1 MTTEAMNFVQG
12 SLFEEDYLIRTLGD
26 LARKADAA
34 LTELVANAWDAGAS
48 KVDITIPEE
57 RNQKLI
63 IEDDGIGL
71 TKKEFHAR
79 WMKLGYDRLRHQG
92 PKVEFPH
99 GRNGTRL
106 AYGRNGI
113 GRHGLLCF
121 NNQYTVITRKDGE
134 ESTFHI
140 STLSESQ
147 PFVLQ
152 SESSREA
159 LGNGTRLEVLVQRN
173 LPNPDR
179 ILEVISARFLHD
191 PQFVVNINGRSVPL
205 EEHKGLIDQS
215 VLNVNDDIT
224 LDILFIDTQKAA
236 RSTLYQGVAFWQGGR
251 LVGEPSWTL
260 GDDTILDGRTR
271 FAKRYTFVAKTNDFA
286 EYVNED
292 WTGFLRN
299 DVMNEV
305 YNVLSQYIKG
315 AFSKLAKEQID
326 ETKLSIRNEFKEQY
340 SELSPLGKFEV
351 DEVIEHVVDTH
362 PTSNQETL
370 GIAVEAVINLE
381 KTRSGKALLQKLSQ
395 FSDDDISGLNRLLD
409 QWTIKDALSVLDEID
424 RRMCVIE
431 AIDKLSGDSQIDE
444 LKILHPL
451 VTEARWL
458 FGPEFDSAEYTSN
471 RQLRTIV
478 KKIFKVDSDG
488 NTFEN
493 DRKRPDL
500 FLLSDSTASVTG
512 AEQFNPDTDLVEMRR
527 ILIIELKRGGS
538 SLSRD
543 NRDQAVHYVEDF
555 IGCKELTG
563 NPHIYAFVVG
573 ETISGKVFEIP
584 EVANNGH
591 VYVTT
596 FAQLVDTARRRLF
609 NLREKLTER
618 YAGITGVE
626 LAKKLKQMELSE
638 LLNDKKRN
646 KQLVF

>member
-26 LARKADAA
+26 LSHKADVA

-48 KVDITIPEE
+48 KVGITIPEE

-63 IEDDGIGL
+63 IDDDGTGL
-71 TKKEFHAR
+71 TKEEFHAR
-79 WMKLGYDRLRHQG
+79 WMKLGYNRLRHQG
-92 PKVEFPH
+92 QQVEFPH
-99 GRNGTRL
+99 GRNGARL
-106 AYGRNGI
+106 AYGRKGI

-121 NNQYTVITRKDGE
+121 NNQYTVITCKGGE
-134 ESTFHI
+134 ESTFSI
-140 STLSESQ
+140 STLSESE

-159 LGNGTRLEVLVQRN
+159 VGNGTHLEVFVQRN

-205 EEHKGLIDQS
+205 EEHEGLIDQS
-215 VLNVNDDIT
+215 VLNVNGDIT
-224 LDILFIDTQKAA
+224 LDVLFIDTQKAA

-260 GDDTILDGRTR
+260 GDNSILDGRTR
-271 FAKRYTFVAKTNDFA
+271 FAKRYTFVAKTSDLA
-286 EYVNED
+286 EHINED
-292 WTGFLRN
+292 WTGFLQN

-305 YNVLSQYIKG
+305 YNVLSQYIMG
-315 AFSKLAKEQID
+315 VFSKLAKEQID
-326 ETKLSIRNEFKEQY
+326 ETKVSIQNEFKEQY

-351 DEVIEHVVDTH
+351 DEVIEYVVDTH

-370 GIAVEAVINLE
+370 GIAVEAVISLE

-471 RQLRTIV
+471 RQLRTVV
-478 KKIFKVDSDG
+478 KKIFGIDSG
-488 NTFEN
+488 VNTFEN

-512 AEQFNPDTDLVEMRR
+512 AEQFNSDTNLVEMRR

-538 SLSRD
+538 SLSRS

-563 NPHIYAFVVG
+563 NPHIFTFVVG
-573 ETISGKVFEIP
+573 ETISGKV
-584 EVANNGH
+584 VGKQQVGDNGH
-591 VYVTT
+591 VYITT
-596 FAQLVDTARRRLF
+596 FAQLVDTAKRRLF

-618 YAGITGVE
+618 YEGVTGVE
-626 LAKKLKQMELSE
+626 LAEKLKQMELSE
-638 LLNDKKRN
+638 FFNDKG
-646 KQLVF
+646 

>member
-1 MTTEAMNFVQG
+1 MNEAMNYVQG
-12 SLFEEDYLIRTLGD
+12 SLFEEDYLIRTLGN
-26 LARKADAA
+26 LSQKADVA

-57 RNQKLI
+57 HSQKLI
-63 IEDDGIGL
+63 IKDDGIGL
-71 TKKEFHAR
+71 TKDEFHNR
-79 WMKLGYDRLRHQG
+79 WMKLGYNRLRHQG
-92 PKVEFPH
+92 QQVEFPK

-121 NNQYTVITRKDGE
+121 NNQYKVITRKDGE
-134 ESTFHI
+134 ESTFSI

-152 SESSREA
+152 SESCRKA
-159 LGNGTRLEVLVQRN
+159 KGNGTRLEVIVERN

-205 EEHKGLIDQS
+205 EEHEGLIDQS
-215 VLNVNDDIT
+215 ILIINDNIT
-224 LDILFIDTQKAA
+224 LDVLFIDTQKAA

-260 GDDTILDGRTR
+260 GNNSVLDGRTR
-271 FAKRYTFVAKTNDFA
+271 FAKRYTFVAKTSDLS
-286 EYVNED
+286 EHINED
-292 WTGFLRN
+292 WTGFLLN

-305 YNVLSQYIKG
+305 YGKLSKYIIG
-315 AFSKLAKEQID
+315 AFSKLAKEQIGD
-326 ETKLSIRNEFKEQY
+326 TKKSIRNEFRNQY
-340 SELSPLGKFEV
+340 SELSPLGKYEV
-351 DEVIEHVVDTH
+351 DEVIDHIVSAH

-381 KTRSGKALLQKLSQ
+381 KTRSGKALLQKLSC

-409 QWTIKDALSVLDEID
+409 QWTVKDALSVLDEIS
-424 RRMCVIE
+424 RRISVIE
-431 AIDKLSGDSQIDE
+431 AIEKLSGDSQIDE

-451 VTEARWL
+451 VTGARWL

-471 RQLRTIV
+471 QQLRTIV
-478 KKIFKVDSDG
+478 KKIFKLDS
-488 NTFEN
+488 NATAFEN
-493 DRKRPDL
+493 DQKRPDL
-500 FLLSDSTASVTG
+500 FLLSNSTASVTG
-512 AEQFNPDTDLVEMRR
+512 AEQFNIDNNLLEMRR

-538 SLSRD
+538 SLSRA

-555 IGCKELTG
+555 IGCADLTG
-563 NPHIYAFVVG
+563 NPSIFAFVVG
-573 ETISGKVFEIP
+573 ETVSGKV
-584 EVANNGH
+584 VGKQRVGDTGH
-591 VYVTT
+591 VCVTT
-596 FAQLVDTARRRLF
+596 FAQLVDTAKRRLF

-618 YAGITGVE
+618 YEGITGLE
-626 LAKKLKQMELSE
+626 LAQKLKQIEIC
-638 LLNDKKRN
+638 DPVK
-646 KQLVF
+646 

>member
-1 MTTEAMNFVQG
+1 MKIESMKFVQG

-26 LARKADAA
+26 LSCKADVA

-63 IEDDGIGL
+63 IKDDGIGL
-71 TKKEFHAR
+71 TKEEFHAR

-92 PKVEFPH
+92 SQVEFPH
-99 GRNGTRL
+99 GRTGTRI

-121 NNQYTVITRKDGE
+121 DNLYTVITRKDGKE
-134 ESTFHI
+134 FTFHI
-140 STLSESQ
+140 STRSESQ

-152 SESSREA
+152 SEASRA
-159 LGNGTRLEVLVQRN
+159 VPGNGTRLEVLVQRN

-191 PQFVVNINGRSVPL
+191 PQFIVNINGRSVPL
-205 EEHKGLIDQS
+205 EEHEGLIDQS
-215 VLNVNDDIT
+215 VLHVNDNIT

-260 GDDTILDGRTR
+260 GDEQILDGRTR
-271 FAKRYTFVAKTNDFA
+271 FAKRYTFVAKTNDLA

-292 WTGFLRN
+292 WTNFHRN

-305 YNVLSQYIKG
+305 YSVISQYIKG

-326 ETKLSIRNEFKEQY
+326 ETKVAIRKEFKEQY
-340 SELSPLGKFEV
+340 SELSALGKFEV
-351 DEVIEHVVDTH
+351 DEVIEHVVDAH

-395 FSDDDISGLNRLLD
+395 FSDDDILGLNRLLD

-444 LKILHPL
+444 LRMLHPL

-471 RQLRTIV
+471 RQLRTII
-478 KKIFKVDSDG
+478 KKIFKIDSDEY
-488 NTFEN
+488 TFEN
-493 DRKRPDL
+493 ERKRPDI
-500 FLLSDSTASVTG
+500 FMLSEATASVTG
-512 AEQFNPDTDLVEMRR
+512 AAQFNPDTDLVEIRR

-538 SLSRD
+538 SLSRS
-543 NRDQAVHYVEDF
+543 NRDQAIHYVEDF

-563 NPHIYAFVVG
+563 NPHIFAFVVG
-573 ETISGKVFEIP
+573 ETVSGKVVGKHRVGE
-584 EVANNGH
+584 NGY
-591 VYVTT
+591 VNVTT
-596 FAQLVDTARRRLF
+596 YAQLVDTARRRLF
-609 NLREKLTER
+609 NLRETLTER
-618 YAGITGVE
+618 YAGVTGVE
-626 LAKKLKQMELSE
+626 LAVKLKQMELGDLLSE
-638 LLNDKKRN
+638 KNEKN
-646 KQLVF
+646 G

>member
-26 LARKADAA
+26 LARKADVA

-159 LGNGTRLEVLVQRN
+159 LGNGTCLEVLVQRN

-191 PQFVVNINGRSVPL
+191 PQFVININGRSVPL
-205 EEHKGLIDQS
+205 EEHGGLIDQS
-215 VLNVNDDIT
+215 VLKVNGDIT
-224 LDILFIDTQKAA
+224 LDVLFIDTQKAA

-260 GDDTILDGRTR
+260 GDNSILDRRTR
-271 FAKRYTFVAKTNDFA
+271 FAKRYTFVAKTRDLV
-286 EYVNED
+286 EHINED

-305 YNVLSQYIKG
+305 YNVLSQYIMG

-326 ETKLSIRNEFKEQY
+326 ETKISIRNEFKEQY

-351 DEVIEHVVDTH
+351 DEVIEHVVDAH

-381 KTRSGKALLQKLSQ
+381 KTRSGKVLLQKLSQ

-563 NPHIYAFVVG
+563 NPHIFAFVVG
-573 ETISGKVFEIP
+573 ETVSGKVIGKQQ
-584 EVANNGH
+584 VGDNGH
-591 VYVTT
+591 VNVTT
-596 FAQLVDTARRRLF
+596 YAQLVDTAQRRLF

-618 YAGITGVE
+618 YAGVTGVE

-638 LLNDKKRN
+638 LLNDKK
-646 KQLVF
+646 

>member
-1 MTTEAMNFVQG
+1 MTTEAMNYVQG
-12 SLFEEDYLIRTLGD
+12 SLFEEDFLIRTLGD
-26 LARKADAA
+26 LARRADAA

-48 KVDITIPEE
+48 QVDITIPEE
-57 RNQKLI
+57 RDQKLI
-63 IEDDGIGL
+63 IMDDGIGL
-71 TKKEFHAR
+71 TKEEFHAR
-79 WMKLGYDRLRHQG
+79 WMKLGYNRLRHQG
-92 PKVEFPH
+92 PQVEFPC

-121 NNQYTVITRKDGE
+121 NNLYTVITRKDGE

-140 STLSESQ
+140 STLRESQ

-152 SESSREA
+152 SESSRDA

-191 PQFVVNINGRSVPL
+191 PQFLVNINGRSVPL
-205 EEHKGLIDQS
+205 EEHEGLIDQS
-215 VLNVNDDIT
+215 VLSVNGDIS

-236 RSTLYQGVAFWQGGR
+236 RTTLYQGVAFWQGGR
-251 LVGEPSWTL
+251 LVGEPSWIL

-271 FAKRYTFVAKTNDFA
+271 FAKRYTFVAKTNDLA

-292 WTGFLRN
+292 WTGFLRS

-340 SELSPLGKFEV
+340 YELSPLGKFEV
-351 DEVIEHVVDTH
+351 DEVIEHVVDAH
-362 PTSNQETL
+362 PTGNQETL

-395 FSDDDISGLNRLLD
+395 FSDDDILELNRLLD

-424 RRMCVIE
+424 RRMCIIE
-431 AIDKLSGDSQIDE
+431 AIDKLSEDSQIDE

-471 RQLRTIV
+471 RQLRTII
-478 KKIFKVDSDG
+478 KKIFKIDSDE

-512 AEQFNPDTDLVEMRR
+512 ADQFNPDTDLVEMRR

-538 SLSRD
+538 SLSRA

-563 NPHIYAFVVG
+563 NPHIFAFVVG
-573 ETISGKVFEIP
+573 ETVSGKV
-584 EVANNGH
+584 VGKQQVGDNGH
-591 VYVTT
+591 VSVTT
-596 FAQLVDTARRRLF
+596 YAQLVDTAQRRLF

-618 YAGITGVE
+618 YAGVTGVE

-638 LLNDKKRN
+638 LLNNKK
-646 KQLVF
+646 

>member
-26 LARKADAA
+26 LARNADVA
-34 LTELVANAWDAGAS
+34 LTELVANAWDAGAY
-48 KVDITIPEE
+48 KVDISIPEE
-57 RNQKLI
+57 RNQKVI
-63 IEDDGIGL
+63 IADDGIGL
-71 TKKEFHAR
+71 TKEEFHAR
-79 WMKLGYDRLRHQG
+79 WMKLGYNRFRHQG
-92 PKVEFPH
+92 PQVEFPR

-121 NNQYTVITRKDGE
+121 NNEYTVITRKGGE
-134 ESTFHI
+134 EYTFHI

-159 LGNGTRLEVLVQRN
+159 VGNGTRLEVLVQRN

-205 EEHKGLIDQS
+205 EEHKGLIDHS
-215 VLNVNDDIT
+215 VLSVNADIT
-224 LDILFIDTQKAA
+224 LDVLFIDTQKAA

-260 GDDTILDGRTR
+260 GDNSILDGRTR
-271 FAKRYTFVAKTNDFA
+271 FAKQYTFVAKTNDLA
-286 EYVNED
+286 EHINEN

-305 YNVLSQYIKG
+305 YNVLSRYIIE
-315 AFSKLAKEQID
+315 AFSKLAKEQIG
-326 ETKLSIRNEFKEQY
+326 ETKVSIRNEFKEQY
-340 SELSPLGKFEV
+340 SELSPLGKFEI
-351 DEVIEHVVDTH
+351 DEVIEHVVDAH
-362 PTSNQETL
+362 PTTNQETL
-370 GIAVEAVINLE
+370 SIAVGAAINLE
-381 KTRSGKALLQKLSQ
+381 KTRSGKALLQKLSH
-395 FSDDDISGLNRLLD
+395 FSDGDISGLNRLLD

-424 RRMCVIE
+424 SRMYVIE
-431 AIDKLSGDSQIDE
+431 AIDKLSGDSQVDE
-444 LKILHPL
+444 LQILHPL

-478 KKIFKVDSDG
+478 KKIFKIDSDE

-500 FLLSDSTASVTG
+500 FLFSGSTASVTG
-512 AEQFNPDTDLVEMRR
+512 AEQFNSDTALVEMRR

-563 NPHIYAFVVG
+563 NPQIFAFVVG
-573 ETISGKVFEIP
+573 ETISGKVIGKQQ
-584 EVANNGH
+584 VGDNGH
-591 VYVTT
+591 VCVTT
-596 FAQLVDTARRRLF
+596 YAQLVDTAQRRLF

-618 YAGITGVE
+618 YAGVTGVE
-626 LAKKLKQMELSE
+626 LAQKFKQMELSGF
-638 LLNDKKRN
+638 LNDKE
-646 KQLVF
+646 

>member
-1 MTTEAMNFVQG
+1 MMIEAINFVQG

-26 LARKADAA
+26 LSHKADVA
-34 LTELVANAWDAGAS
+34 LTELVANAWDAGAA

-57 RNQKLI
+57 HDQKLI

-71 TKKEFHAR
+71 TKEEFHDR
-79 WMKLGYDRLRHQG
+79 WMKLGYNRLRHQG
-92 PKVEFPH
+92 QQVEFPL
-99 GRNGTRL
+99 GRNGARL

-121 NNQYTVITRKDGE
+121 NNQYTVITRKGGE
-134 ESTFHI
+134 DSTFSI

-152 SESSREA
+152 SESRREGV
-159 LGNGTRLEVLVQRN
+159 GNGTRLEVLVQRN

-205 EEHKGLIDQS
+205 EEHEGLIDKS
-215 VLNVNDDIT
+215 VLNVNGDIA
-224 LDILFIDTQKAA
+224 LDVLFIDTQKAA

-260 GDDTILDGRTR
+260 GDNSILDGRTR
-271 FAKRYTFVAKTNDFA
+271 FAKRYTFVAKTSDLA
-286 EYVNED
+286 EHINED

-305 YNVLSQYIKG
+305 YNVLSQYIMG
-315 AFSKLAKEQID
+315 AFSKLAKEHID
-326 ETKLSIRNEFKEQY
+326 ETKVSIRNEFTEQY

-351 DEVIEHVVDTH
+351 DEVIEHVVDAH

-395 FSDDDISGLNRLLD
+395 FSGDDITGLNRLLE

-424 RRMCVIE
+424 RRMSVIE

-471 RQLRTIV
+471 RQLRTVV
-478 KKIFKVDSDG
+478 KKIFKFDSDVS
-488 NTFEN
+488 TFEN
-493 DRKRPDL
+493 DQKRPDL

-563 NPHIYAFVVG
+563 NPHIFAFVVG
-573 ETISGKVFEIP
+573 ETVSGESRWKTAGRRQRPCLRHHIRAIS
-584 EVANNGH
+584 
-591 VYVTT
+591 
-596 FAQLVDTARRRLF
+596 
-609 NLREKLTER
+609 
-618 YAGITGVE
+618 
-626 LAKKLKQMELSE
+626 
-638 LLNDKKRN
+638 
-646 KQLVF
+646 

>member
-1 MTTEAMNFVQG
+1 MMTEAMDFVQG

-26 LARKADAA
+26 LARNADVA
-34 LTELVANAWDAGAS
+34 LTELVANAWDAGAC

-57 RNQKLI
+57 RTQKLT

-71 TKKEFHAR
+71 TREEFHAR
-79 WMKLGYDRLRHQG
+79 WMKLGYNRFRHQG
-92 PKVEFPH
+92 PHVEFPH

-121 NNQYTVITRKDGE
+121 NNEYTVITRKDGE
-134 ESTFHI
+134 EYTFHI
-140 STLSESQ
+140 TTLSESQ
-147 PFVLQ
+147 PFVLR
-152 SESSREA
+152 SESSRER

-179 ILEVISARFLHD
+179 ILQVISARFLHD
-191 PQFVVNINGRSVPL
+191 PQFVVNINGKSVPL
-205 EEHKGLIDQS
+205 EKHKGLVDHS
-215 VLNVNDDIT
+215 VLKVNGDIT
-224 LDILFIDTQKAA
+224 LDVLFIDTTKAA

-251 LVGEPSWTL
+251 LVGEPSWIL
-260 GDDTILDGRTR
+260 GNNPILDGRTR
-271 FAKRYTFVAKTNDFA
+271 FAKQHTVVAKTSDLA
-286 EYVNED
+286 EHIDQN
-292 WTGFLRN
+292 WTGFLQD

-305 YNVLSQYIKG
+305 YNVLSRYIMET
-315 AFSKLAKEQID
+315 FRKLARKQIY
-326 ETKLSIRNEFKEQY
+326 ETKAAIQDEFKEQY

-362 PTSNQETL
+362 PTTSQETL
-370 GIAVEAVINLE
+370 GIAVGAVINLE
-381 KTRSGKALLQKLSQ
+381 KTRSGKALLQKLSH

-424 RRMCVIE
+424 SRMYIIE
-431 AIDKLSGDSQIDE
+431 AIDKLSGDSQVDE
-444 LKILHPL
+444 LKVLHPL

-471 RQLRTIV
+471 RQLRTII
-478 KKIFKVDSDG
+478 KKIFKTDSDE

-493 DRKRPDL
+493 DQKRPDL
-500 FLLSDSTASVTG
+500 FLFGDSTVSVTG
-512 AEQFNPDTDLVEMRR
+512 AVQVNPNTNLLEMRR

-538 SLSRD
+538 SLSRN

-563 NPHIYAFVVG
+563 NPHIFAFVVG
-573 ETISGKVFEIP
+573 ETVSGKV
-584 EVANNGH
+584 VGNHQVGDNGH
-591 VYVTT
+591 VYVTF

-609 NLREKLTER
+609 NLRERLTER
-618 YAGITGVE
+618 YAGVTGVE
-626 LAKKLKQMELSE
+626 LAQKFKQMELSRF
-638 LLNDKKRN
+638 LNDKE
-646 KQLVF
+646 

>member
-1 MTTEAMNFVQG
+1 MKIEDMNFVQG

-48 KVDITIPEE
+48 KVDITIPDEQD
-57 RNQKLI
+57 QKLI
-63 IEDDGIGL
+63 IKDDGIGL
-71 TKKEFHAR
+71 TKEEFYAR
-79 WMKLGYDRLRHQG
+79 WMKLGYNRFRHQG
-92 PKVEFPH
+92 SQVEFPH
-99 GRNGTRL
+99 DRNGTRL

-121 NNQYTVITRKDGE
+121 NNQYTVITRKGGE
-134 ESTFHI
+134 ESTFSI
-140 STLSESQ
+140 STLSEKQ

-152 SESSREA
+152 NESSKEA
-159 LGNGTRLEVLVQRN
+159 VGNGTRLEVIVQRN
-173 LPNPDR
+173 LPDPDR

-205 EEHKGLIDQS
+205 KEHKGLINQS

-224 LDILFIDTQKAA
+224 LDVLFIDTQKAA

-251 LVGEPSWTL
+251 LVGEPSWIL
-260 GDDTILDGRTR
+260 GDNSILDGRTR
-271 FAKRYTFVAKTNDFA
+271 FAKQYTFVAKTSDLA
-286 EYVNED
+286 EHINED

-305 YNVLSQYIKG
+305 YNVLSEYIIR

-326 ETKLSIRNEFKEQY
+326 ETKVSIRDEFREQY

-351 DEVIEHVVDTH
+351 DEVIEHVVDAH

-424 RRMCVIE
+424 RRMSVIE

-471 RQLRTIV
+471 RQLRTVV
-478 KKIFKVDSDG
+478 KKIFEIDSDS

-500 FLLSDSTASVTG
+500 FLYGDSTASVTG
-512 AEQFNPDTDLVEMRR
+512 VEEFNPDTDLVENRR

-543 NRDQAVHYVEDF
+543 NRDQTVHYVEDF

-563 NPHIYAFVVG
+563 NPRIFAFVVG
-573 ETISGKVFEIP
+573 ETISGKVVGKHQVGE
-584 EVANNGH
+584 NGH

-609 NLREKLTER
+609 NLREKLEDR
-618 YAGITGVE
+618 YEGVTGVE
-626 LAKKLKQMELSE
+626 LAEQLKQMEL
-638 LLNDKKRN
+638 DG
-646 KQLVF
+646 LV

>member
-1 MTTEAMNFVQG
+1 MTTKALNFIQG
-12 SLFEEDYLIRTLGD
+12 SLFEEDYLIRTLGN
-26 LARKADAA
+26 LARKADVA

-71 TKKEFHAR
+71 TKEEFHDR
-79 WMKLGYDRLRHQG
+79 WMKLAYNRLRHQG
-92 PKVEFPH
+92 QRVEFPH

-121 NNQYTVITRKDGE
+121 NNQYTVITRKGGE
-134 ESTFHI
+134 DSTFSI

-147 PFVLQ
+147 PFVLL

-159 LGNGTRLEVLVQRN
+159 VGNGTRLEVFVQRN
-173 LPNPDR
+173 LPNADR

-191 PQFVVNINGRSVPL
+191 PQFVVNINGQSVPL
-205 EEHKGLIDQS
+205 EEHGGLIDQS
-215 VLNVNDDIT
+215 VLNVNGDIT
-224 LDILFIDTQKAA
+224 LDVLFIDTQKAA

-251 LVGEPSWTL
+251 LVGEPSWNL
-260 GDDTILDGRTR
+260 GNNSILDGRTR
-271 FAKRYTFVAKTNDFA
+271 FAKRYTFVAKTSDLA
-286 EYVNED
+286 EHINED
-292 WTGFLRN
+292 WSGFLRN

-305 YNVLSQYIKG
+305 YSVLSQYIMG

-326 ETKLSIRNEFKEQY
+326 ETKVSIRNEFKEQY

-351 DEVIEHVVDTH
+351 DEVIEHVVDAH

-370 GIAVEAVINLE
+370 GIAVEAAIKLE

-395 FSDDDISGLNRLLD
+395 FSDDDISGLNRLLE

-424 RRMCVIE
+424 RRMSAIE

-471 RQLRTIV
+471 RQLRTVV
-478 KKIFKVDSDG
+478 KKIFKIDSDA

-493 DRKRPDL
+493 DQKRPDL

-512 AEQFNPDTDLVEMRR
+512 AEQFNSDTDLVEMRR

-538 SLSRD
+538 SLSRN

-563 NPHIYAFVVG
+563 TPHIFAFVVG
-573 ETISGKVFEIP
+573 ETVSGKV
-584 EVANNGH
+584 VGKQKVGDNGH
-591 VYVTT
+591 VNVTT
-596 FAQLVDTARRRLF
+596 FAQLVDTAKRRLF

-618 YAGITGVE
+618 YEGVTGVE
-626 LAKKLKQMELSE
+626 LAEKLKQMELSE
-638 LLNDKKRN
+638 LLSVKD
-646 KQLVF
+646 

>member
-1 MTTEAMNFVQG
+1 MTTEAMNYVLG
-12 SLFEEDYLIRTLGD
+12 SLFEEDFLIRTLGD
-26 LARKADAA
+26 LARRADAA

-48 KVDITIPEE
+48 QVDITIPEE
-57 RNQKLI
+57 RDQKLI
-63 IEDDGIGL
+63 IMDDGIGL
-71 TKKEFHAR
+71 TKEEFHAR
-79 WMKLGYDRLRHQG
+79 WMKLGYNRLRHQG
-92 PKVEFPH
+92 PQVEFPC

-121 NNQYTVITRKDGE
+121 NNLYTVITRKDGE

-140 STLSESQ
+140 STLRESQ

-152 SESSREA
+152 SESSRDA

-191 PQFVVNINGRSVPL
+191 PQFLVNINGRSVPL
-205 EEHKGLIDQS
+205 EEHEGLIDQS
-215 VLNVNDDIT
+215 VLSVNGDIS

-236 RSTLYQGVAFWQGGR
+236 RTTLYQGVAFWQGGR
-251 LVGEPSWTL
+251 LVGEPSWIL

-271 FAKRYTFVAKTNDFA
+271 FAKRYTFVAKTNDLA

-292 WTGFLRN
+292 WTGFLRS

-340 SELSPLGKFEV
+340 YELSPLGKFEV
-351 DEVIEHVVDTH
+351 DEVIEHVVDAH
-362 PTSNQETL
+362 PTGNQETL

-395 FSDDDISGLNRLLD
+395 FSDDDILELNRLLD

-424 RRMCVIE
+424 RRMCIIE
-431 AIDKLSGDSQIDE
+431 AIDKLSEDSQIDE

-471 RQLRTIV
+471 RQLRTII
-478 KKIFKVDSDG
+478 KKIFKIDSDE

-512 AEQFNPDTDLVEMRR
+512 ADQFNPDTDLVEMRR

-538 SLSRD
+538 SLSRA

-563 NPHIYAFVVG
+563 NPHIFAFVVG
-573 ETISGKVFEIP
+573 ETVSGKV
-584 EVANNGH
+584 VGKQQVGDNGH
-591 VYVTT
+591 VSVTT
-596 FAQLVDTARRRLF
+596 YAQLVDTAQRRLF

-618 YAGITGVE
+618 YAGVTGVE

-638 LLNDKKRN
+638 LLNNKK
-646 KQLVF
+646 

>member
-26 LARKADAA
+26 LARKADVA

-159 LGNGTRLEVLVQRN
+159 LGNGTCLEVLVQRN

-191 PQFVVNINGRSVPL
+191 PQFVININGRSVPL
-205 EEHKGLIDQS
+205 EEHGGLIDQS
-215 VLNVNDDIT
+215 VLKVNGDIT
-224 LDILFIDTQKAA
+224 LDVLFIDTQKAA

-260 GDDTILDGRTR
+260 GDNSILDRRTR
-271 FAKRYTFVAKTNDFA
+271 FAKRYTFVAKTRDLV
-286 EYVNED
+286 EHINED

-305 YNVLSQYIKG
+305 YNVLSQYIMG

-326 ETKLSIRNEFKEQY
+326 ETKISIRNEFKEQY

-351 DEVIEHVVDTH
+351 DEVIEHVVDAH

-563 NPHIYAFVVG
+563 NPHIFAFVVG
-573 ETISGKVFEIP
+573 ETVSGKVIGKQQ
-584 EVANNGH
+584 VGDNGH
-591 VYVTT
+591 VNVTT
-596 FAQLVDTARRRLF
+596 YAQLVDTAQRRLF

-618 YAGITGVE
+618 YAGVTGVE

-638 LLNDKKRN
+638 LLNDKK
-646 KQLVF
+646 

>member
-1 MTTEAMNFVQG
+1 MTTEGMNFVQG

-26 LARKADAA
+26 LARKADVA
-34 LTELVANAWDAGAS
+34 LTLVANAWDAGAS

-71 TKKEFHAR
+71 TKEEFHDR
-79 WMKLGYDRLRHQG
+79 WMKLGYNCLRHQG
-92 PKVEFPH
+92 RQAEFPH
-99 GRNGTRL
+99 GREGVRL
-106 AYGRNGI
+106 AYGRNGM

-121 NNQYTVITRKDGE
+121 NNQYSVITRKGGE
-134 ESTFHI
+134 DSTFSI
-140 STLSESQ
+140 NTLSELQ

-152 SESSREA
+152 SESSRKA
-159 LGNGTRLEVLVQRN
+159 VGNGTRLEVLVQRN

-205 EEHKGLIDQS
+205 EEHEGLIDQS
-215 VLNVNDDIT
+215 VLDVNGDIT
-224 LDILFIDTQKAA
+224 LEVLFIDTQKAA

-260 GDDTILDGRTR
+260 GDNSILDGRTR
-271 FAKRYTFVAKTNDFA
+271 FAKRYTFVAKTSDLA
-286 EYVNED
+286 ENINED

-305 YNVLSQYIKG
+305 YNVLSQYIIG

-326 ETKLSIRNEFKEQY
+326 ETKVSIRNEFKEQY
-340 SELSPLGKFEV
+340 TELSPLGKFEV
-351 DEVIEHVVDTH
+351 NEVIEHVVDAH

-395 FSDDDISGLNRLLD
+395 FSDDDISGLNRLLE

-424 RRMCVIE
+424 RRMSVIE

-478 KKIFKVDSDG
+478 KRIFKIDSDA

-500 FLLSDSTASVTG
+500 FLLSNSTASVTG
-512 AEQFNPDTDLVEMRR
+512 AEQFNSDTDLVEMRR

-538 SLSRD
+538 SLSRSD
-543 NRDQAVHYVEDF
+543 RDQAVHYVEDF
-555 IGCKELTG
+555 VGCKELTG
-563 NPHIYAFVVG
+563 TPHIFAFVVG
-573 ETISGKVFEIP
+573 ETVSGKVVGKQQIGD
-584 EVANNGH
+584 NGH
-591 VYVTT
+591 VNVTT
-596 FAQLVDTARRRLF
+596 FAQLVDTANRRLF

-618 YAGITGVE
+618 YEGVTGVE
-626 LAKKLKQMELSE
+626 LAERLRQMELSE
-638 LLNDKKRN
+638 LSSDRD
-646 KQLVF
+646 

>member
-1 MTTEAMNFVQG
+1 
-12 SLFEEDYLIRTLGD
+12 
-26 LARKADAA
+26 
-34 LTELVANAWDAGAS
+34 
-48 KVDITIPEE
+48 
-57 RNQKLI
+57 
-63 IEDDGIGL
+63 
-71 TKKEFHAR
+71 
-79 WMKLGYDRLRHQG
+79 
-92 PKVEFPH
+92 
-99 GRNGTRL
+99 
-106 AYGRNGI
+106 
-113 GRHGLLCF
+113 
-121 NNQYTVITRKDGE
+121 
-134 ESTFHI
+134 
-140 STLSESQ
+140 
-147 PFVLQ
+147 
-152 SESSREA
+152 
-159 LGNGTRLEVLVQRN
+159 
-173 LPNPDR
+173 
-179 ILEVISARFLHD
+179 
-191 PQFVVNINGRSVPL
+191 
-205 EEHKGLIDQS
+205 
-215 VLNVNDDIT
+215 
-224 LDILFIDTQKAA
+224 LFIDTQKAA

-251 LVGEPSWTL
+251 LVGEPSWIL
-260 GDDTILDGRTR
+260 GDNSILDGRTR
-271 FAKRYTFVAKTNDFA
+271 FAKQYTFVAKTSDLA
-286 EYVNED
+286 EHINED

-305 YNVLSQYIKG
+305 YNVLSEYIIR

-326 ETKLSIRNEFKEQY
+326 ETKVSIRDEFREQY

-351 DEVIEHVVDTH
+351 DEVIEHVVDAH

-424 RRMCVIE
+424 RRMSVIE

-471 RQLRTIV
+471 RQLRTVV
-478 KKIFKVDSDG
+478 KKIFEIDSDS

-500 FLLSDSTASVTG
+500 FLYGDSTASVTG
-512 AEQFNPDTDLVEMRR
+512 VEEFNPDTDLVENRR

-543 NRDQAVHYVEDF
+543 NRDQTVHYVEDF

-563 NPHIYAFVVG
+563 NPRIFAFVVG
-573 ETISGKVFEIP
+573 ETISGKVVGKHQVGE
-584 EVANNGH
+584 NGH

-609 NLREKLTER
+609 NLREKLEDR
-618 YAGITGVE
+618 YEGVTGVE
-626 LAKKLKQMELSE
+626 LAEQLKQMEL
-638 LLNDKKRN
+638 DG
-646 KQLVF
+646 LV

>member
-12 SLFEEDYLIRTLGD
+12 SLFEEDYLIRTLGN
-26 LARKADAA
+26 LARNADAA

-57 RNQKLI
+57 HNQKLI
-63 IEDDGIGL
+63 IKDDGIGL
-71 TKKEFHAR
+71 TKEEFHAR
-79 WMKLGYDRLRHQG
+79 WMKLGYNRLRHQG
-92 PKVEFPH
+92 TQVEFPR

-121 NNQYTVITRKDGE
+121 NNRYTVITRKDGE

-152 SESSREA
+152 SEFSRDT
-159 LGNGTRLEVLVQRN
+159 LGHGTRLEVLVQRN

-191 PQFVVNINGRSVPL
+191 PRFLVNINGKSVPL
-205 EEHKGLIDQS
+205 EEHEGLIDQS
-215 VLNVNDDIT
+215 VLNVNGDIT

-271 FAKRYTFVAKTNDFA
+271 FAKRYTFVAKTNDLA

-292 WTGFLRN
+292 WTGFLQN
-299 DVMNEV
+299 DVMSEV
-305 YNVLSQYIKG
+305 YNVLSKYIKG
-315 AFSKLAKEQID
+315 AFSKLAREQID
-326 ETKLSIRNEFKEQY
+326 ETKISIQNEFKEQY

-351 DEVIEHVVDTH
+351 NEVIEHVVDAH

-431 AIDKLSGDSQIDE
+431 AIDKLSGDSQVDE

-471 RQLRTIV
+471 RQLHTIV
-478 KKIFKVDSDG
+478 KKIFKIDSDE
-488 NTFEN
+488 NYFEN

-512 AEQFNPDTDLVEMRR
+512 AEQFNPDTDLVDMRR

-563 NPHIYAFVVG
+563 NPHIFAFVVG
-573 ETISGKVFEIP
+573 ETVSGKV
-584 EVANNGH
+584 VGKQKVGDNGH
-591 VYVTT
+591 VNVTT
-596 FAQLVDTARRRLF
+596 YAQLVDTAKRRLF

-618 YAGITGVE
+618 YAGVTGVE
-626 LAKKLKQMELSE
+626 LAKKLKQMELGE
-638 LLNDKKRN
+638 L
-646 KQLVF
+646 

>member
-1 MTTEAMNFVQG
+1 
-12 SLFEEDYLIRTLGD
+12 
-26 LARKADAA
+26 
-34 LTELVANAWDAGAS
+34 
-48 KVDITIPEE
+48 
-57 RNQKLI
+57 
-63 IEDDGIGL
+63 
-71 TKKEFHAR
+71 
-79 WMKLGYDRLRHQG
+79 MKLGYDRLRHQG

-99 GRNGTRL
+99 GRNGPRL

-121 NNQYTVITRKDGE
+121 NNQYTVITRKDGK

-179 ILEVISARFLHD
+179 ILDVISARFLHD

-205 EEHKGLIDQS
+205 EEHEGLIDQS
-215 VLNVNDDIT
+215 VLNVNGDIT
-224 LDILFIDTQKAA
+224 LNILFVDTQKAA

-260 GDDTILDGRTR
+260 GDDSILDGRTR
-271 FAKRYTFVAKTNDFA
+271 FAKRYTFVAKTNDLA

-292 WTGFLRN
+292 WTGFFRN

-305 YNVLSQYIKG
+305 YNVLSQHIKG

-326 ETKLSIRNEFKEQY
+326 ETKVSIRNEFKEQY

-351 DEVIEHVVDTH
+351 DEVIEHVVDAH

-370 GIAVEAVINLE
+370 GIAVEAVINLD

-424 RRMCVIE
+424 SRMCIIE

-471 RQLRTIV
+471 RQLRTII
-478 KKIFKVDSDG
+478 KKIFKIDSDE

-563 NPHIYAFVVG
+563 NPHIFAFVVG
-573 ETISGKVFEIP
+573 ETVSGKVIGKQQ
-584 EVANNGH
+584 VGDNGH
-591 VYVTT
+591 VNVTT
-596 FAQLVDTARRRLF
+596 YAQLVDTAQRRLF

-618 YAGITGVE
+618 YAGVAGVE

-638 LLNDKKRN
+638 LLNDKK
-646 KQLVF
+646 

>member
-1 MTTEAMNFVQG
+1 MMTTEAINFVKG
-12 SLFEEDYLIRTLGD
+12 SLFEDDYLIRTLGD
-26 LARKADAA
+26 LSHKTDVA
-34 LTELVANAWDAGAS
+34 LTELVANSWDAGAF

-57 RNQKLI
+57 RSQNLI

-71 TKKEFHAR
+71 TKEEFHAR

-92 PKVEFPH
+92 QQVEFPH
-99 GRNGTRL
+99 GRNGARL

-134 ESTFHI
+134 ESRFSI

-205 EEHKGLIDQS
+205 EEHEGLIDQS
-215 VLNVNDDIT
+215 VLNVNGNIT
-224 LDILFIDTQKAA
+224 LDVLFIDTQKAA

-260 GDDTILDGRTR
+260 GDNSILDGRTR
-271 FAKRYTFVAKTNDFA
+271 FAKRYTFVAKTNDLA

-305 YNVLSQYIKG
+305 YHVLSQYIME

-326 ETKLSIRNEFKEQY
+326 ETKVLIRNEFREQY

-351 DEVIEHVVDTH
+351 DEVIEHVVDAH
-362 PTSNQETL
+362 PTSNQETI
-370 GIAVEAVINLE
+370 GIAVEAVINLQ
-381 KTRSGKALLQKLSQ
+381 KTRSGNALLQKLLR

-424 RRMCVIE
+424 RRMSVIE
-431 AIDKLSGDSQIDE
+431 AIDKLSGDLQIDE

-471 RQLRTIV
+471 RQLRTVV
-478 KKIFKVDSDG
+478 KKIFKIDSG
-488 NTFEN
+488 ANTFEN
-493 DRKRPDL
+493 DQKRPDL
-500 FLLSDSTASVTG
+500 FLISDSTASVTG
-512 AEQFNPDTDLVEMRR
+512 AEQFNPDTNLVEMRR

-538 SLSRD
+538 NLSRD
-543 NRDQAVHYVEDF
+543 DRDQAVHYVEDF
-555 IGCKELTG
+555 IGCRELTG
-563 NPHIYAFVVG
+563 NPLIFAYVVG
-573 ETISGKVFEIP
+573 ETVSGKV
-584 EVANNGH
+584 VGKQKVGDNGH

-596 FAQLVDTARRRLF
+596 FAQLVDTAKRRLF
-609 NLREKLTER
+609 SLREKLTER
-618 YAGITGVE
+618 YEGVTGVE
-626 LAKKLKQMELSE
+626 LAEKLKQMELSE
-638 LLNDKKRN
+638 LLNDKD
-646 KQLVF
+646 

>member
-1 MTTEAMNFVQG
+1 MNFVQG

-271 FAKRYTFVAKTNDFA
+271 FAKRYTFVAKTNDLA

-351 DEVIEHVVDTH
+351 DEVIEHVVDAH
-362 PTSNQETL
+362 PTGNQETL

>member
-1 MTTEAMNFVQG
+1 MTTEAINFVQG

-26 LARKADAA
+26 LARKADVA

-92 PKVEFPH
+92 PKVEFPR

-121 NNQYTVITRKDGE
+121 NNQYTVITRKDDE

-140 STLSESQ
+140 STLSESE

-159 LGNGTRLEVLVQRN
+159 LGNSTRLEVLVQRN

-205 EEHKGLIDQS
+205 EEHEGLIDQS
-215 VLNVNDDIT
+215 PLNVNDDIT

-271 FAKRYTFVAKTNDFA
+271 FAKRYTFVAKTNDLA

-305 YNVLSQYIKG
+305 YNVLSQHIKG
-315 AFSKLAKEQID
+315 AFSNLAKEQID
-326 ETKLSIRNEFKEQY
+326 ETKLLIRNEFKEQY

-493 DRKRPDL
+493 YRKRPDL

-563 NPHIYAFVVG
+563 NPHIFAFVVG

-596 FAQLVDTARRRLF
+596 FAQLVDTAQRRLF

-618 YAGITGVE
+618 YTGVTGVE

-638 LLNDKKRN
+638 LLNDKK
-646 KQLVF
+646 